1 MDVLFSIVL
10 PIFALIGV
18 GWVAR
23 RAAWMGPEGALELN
37 RFVVYLDMPAL
48 LFRIMAKA
56 SFRDLAQPGFIAA
69 FGIGRFRRW
78 CRC

>member
-37 RFVVYLDMPAL
+37 RFVV
-48 LFRIMAKA
+48 
-56 SFRDLAQPGFIAA
+56 
-69 FGIGRFRRW
+69 
-78 CRC
+78 